1 MTRFSNRS
9 YIAGFN
15 IVETGST
22 PVTPTTIKAVDI
34 TAKSVKISGFSL
46 FLVLHF
52 YSKTL
57 KKQCYFHIYNKKYDT
72 KI

>member
-15 IVETGST
+15 IVGTGST
-22 PVTPTTIKAVDI
+22 PVTPTKTKTVDI

-46 FLVLHF
+46 F
-52 YSKTL
+52 
-57 KKQCYFHIYNKKYDT
+57 
-72 KI
+72 